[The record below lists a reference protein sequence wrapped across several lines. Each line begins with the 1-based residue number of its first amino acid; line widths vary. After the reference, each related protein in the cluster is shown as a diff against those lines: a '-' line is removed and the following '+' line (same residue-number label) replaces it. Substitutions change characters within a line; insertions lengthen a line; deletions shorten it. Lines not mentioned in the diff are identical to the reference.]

1 MYSSTCWHGDTR
13 THSAPCKSTA
23 KFSNVHVVHLHFKV
37 VTAVT
42 ASGITCFLFV
52 FLLRLHNRDIT
63 SLEKCPPVTCFQ
75 ISVRLNSLLR
85 NSRKS
90 NCSDFFSPS
99 RPWYLI
105 ICCKHRAQRA
115 VFFSGSCF
123 FYNHK
128 RILYSVCLVHKPW
141 CALTCLPSGVIRLR
155 LLVEMFRLMDMPAN
169 CRLLFPRMLDRALDG
184 GWRDTVDESKEDAT
198 HSKRDTTCAA
208 KIEDREAE
216 MLRTKKKKA
225 PLLEWTSEG
234 IIQYFTE

>member
-13 THSAPCKSTA
+13 RHSAPCKSTA

-85 NSRKS
+85 NRRKS
-90 NCSDFFSPS
+90 NCSDFFFRS

-115 VFFSGSCF
+115 VFFFWQLFF

-128 RILYSVCLVHKPW
+128 RILYSVCLVHKPVCRRESSGW
-141 CALTCLPSGVIRLR
+141 GYWLRCLGWWTCRRTAGCSSRGCWTELWTAAGGKRWTNQKRTQLT
-155 LLVEMFRLMDMPAN
+155 A
-169 CRLLFPRMLDRALDG
+169 
-184 GWRDTVDESKEDAT
+184 KE
-198 HSKRDTTCAA
+198 
-208 KIEDREAE
+208 
-216 MLRTKKKKA
+216 
-225 PLLEWTSEG
+225 
-234 IIQYFTE
+234 IQHAQLK